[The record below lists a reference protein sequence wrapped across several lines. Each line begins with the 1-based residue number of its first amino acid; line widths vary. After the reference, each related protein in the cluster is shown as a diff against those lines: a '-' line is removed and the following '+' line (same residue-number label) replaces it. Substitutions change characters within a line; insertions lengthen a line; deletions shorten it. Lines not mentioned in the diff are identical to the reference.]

1 MTGGPRS
8 ISPVP
13 ALSVTEP
20 SSAEAPRQA
29 VRPAV
34 RAVGAVLLDG
44 DGDPVAHVRMVLSSA
59 LPPRV
64 VMFAGRP
71 YLLIGKV
78 QVEAPTYQYSRPYL
92 ADGSMVTELSRA
104 RP

>member
-1 MTGGPRS
+1 MTSGAEGRPGQS
-8 ISPVP
+8 I
-13 ALSVTEP
+13 
-20 SSAEAPRQA
+20 APRADADCRQ
-29 VRPAV
+29 RPAV
-34 RAVGAVLLDG
+34 RAVEAVLVDG
-44 DGDPVAHVRMVLSSA
+44 DGDAVAHVRMVLSSS

-78 QVEAPTYQYSRPYL
+78 QAPAPTYQYSRPYL
-92 ADGSMVTELSRA
+92 ADGSMVTEISRA